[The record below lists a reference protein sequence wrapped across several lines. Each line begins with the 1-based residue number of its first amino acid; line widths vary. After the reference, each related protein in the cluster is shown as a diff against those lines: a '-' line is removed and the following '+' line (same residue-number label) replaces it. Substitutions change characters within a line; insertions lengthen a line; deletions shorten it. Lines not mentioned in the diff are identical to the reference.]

1 MRNVC
6 LILFLILWSAVGFCQ
21 ARISFDTTLFD
32 FGDIHQTSG
41 VIIGKFLFTNTGTE
55 PLIIDKAYSTGGIL
69 TVTDYPKD
77 TISINAS
84 GVIFFMCSVEA
95 TSTES
100 LFNKSIT
107 VSSNA
112 TPSMHFLLV
121 KGKIM
126 PRKSEPSEEQ
136 DIRNGIEK
144 KK

>member
-41 VIIGKFLFTNTGTE
+41 VIKGKFLFTNTGTE

-77 TISINAS
+77 TISINAT
-84 GVIFFMCSVEA
+84 GVISFMCSIQSDSIK
-95 TSTES
+95 TS
-100 LFNKSIT
+100 FNKSIT
-107 VSSNA
+107 VTSNT
-112 TPSMHFLLV
+112 TPSLHVLIV
-121 KGKIM
+121 KGAII
-126 PRKSEPSEEQ
+126 PRKMEMS
-136 DIRNGIEK
+136 GEK
-144 KK
+144 DL